1 MIPEIKFPI
10 MNSLIS
16 SSEERLS
23 CFDYNSCRV
32 LGNLKYIVGK
42 LNWGAVAFKAIVL
55 SLTML
60 YLSGVKE
67 VNITSWK
74 DNCQHRRPRLGELK
88 L

>member
-23 CFDYNSCRV
+23 CFDLSPSIVYTVLGVFLLKHNSCRV

-42 LNWGAVAFKAIVL
+42 LN
-55 SLTML
+55 
-60 YLSGVKE
+60 
-67 VNITSWK
+67 
-74 DNCQHRRPRLGELK
+74 
-88 L
+88 